1 MFGQIPL
8 FMVLLKFSKGKSKSK
23 NFLAKEFVKFK
34 SKKLQNNSVDDSYSD
49 LLVFA
54 VNVKF

>member
-23 NFLAKEFVKFK
+23 NFLAKEFVK
-34 SKKLQNNSVDDSYSD
+34 NNRVDDSHSD